1 MVRGGEVGE
10 DEMVAAPAGWGAILG
25 WQRWDGVEAVGG

>member
-10 DEMVAAPAGWGAILG
+10 DEMVAAPAGRGAVPG
-25 WQRWDGVEAVGG
+25 WQWQAGVEAVGG